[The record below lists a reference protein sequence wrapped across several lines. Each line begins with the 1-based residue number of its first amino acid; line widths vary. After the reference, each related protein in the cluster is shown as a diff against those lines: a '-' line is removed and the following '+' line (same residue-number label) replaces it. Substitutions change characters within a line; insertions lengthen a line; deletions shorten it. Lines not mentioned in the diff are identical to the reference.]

1 MMDFQTTQSKE
12 WIEERYELAM
22 ERVKEIADK
31 PELSSPFDTYFQ
43 TVSKFILFVNEK
55 DTTVTLEEKQAK
67 NHALYEDIL
76 PENYEHSYGNP
87 SYAVK
92 ELGEEFGKLLCFL
105 YAEIRTMIHYS
116 YEQEPYFITI
126 LAELWIEIYNL
137 FQQDC
142 RAKEVRSAIYWYVSD
157 YSDVM
162 SEYRIK
168 SQYTPAKNVAK
179 KILEQED
186 FSDIRYLYQYGEW
199 IGENEIAAA
208 TYLNSLPKEE
218 IEEMA
223 TTFTKGFYDGYQLA
237 RLDMKKKKY
246 VNIRYSIGFERIV
259 KEAMKQFLDMG
270 LEAVIYPEGK
280 NTFHK
285 NPNGRVGYLS
295 TEPNRQYSYDH
306 KHDQGL
312 YLDKA
317 MVERKLESLKEALKQ
332 CKEEASLFAGPAVM
346 EVFGEEPFSP
356 VNKKEAISL
365 DETQKELNLSYRVKS
380 GDMLNEA
387 LKREETSFT
396 IIAYPIKEVG
406 EPYEEIFHEVRKV
419 NTLDKKVYQTVQEK
433 IIDALNE
440 GSFVH
445 VTGKGSNQTDIMVK
459 LHQINNKEKETLFE
473 NCLADVNIPLGEVF
487 TTPKLNGTK
496 GVLHVSEVYLND
508 LKYVDL
514 TLTFEDGKI
523 SSYTCSNFPTEEE
536 NKNYIKTNLL
546 QNRETL
552 PLGEFAIGTNTTAY
566 QMAKKYQILRKL
578 PILIVEKMGPHFAVG
593 DTCYSY
599 QEDHHLYNP
608 DGKEMI
614 AKDNE
619 CSILRKSDSSKAYF
633 HCHTDITIPYD
644 EIDKITVIMK
654 EGEIPII
661 ANGRFV
667 LEGTELLNR
676 CL

>member
-1 MMDFQTTQSKE
+1 M
-12 WIEERYELAM
+12 
-22 ERVKEIADK
+22 
-31 PELSSPFDTYFQ
+31 
-43 TVSKFILFVNEK
+43 
-55 DTTVTLEEKQAK
+55 
-67 NHALYEDIL
+67 
-76 PENYEHSYGNP
+76 
-87 SYAVK
+87 
-92 ELGEEFGKLLCFL
+92 
-105 YAEIRTMIHYS
+105 
-116 YEQEPYFITI
+116 
-126 LAELWIEIYNL
+126 
-137 FQQDC
+137 
-142 RAKEVRSAIYWYVSD
+142 
-157 YSDVM
+157 
-162 SEYRIK
+162 
-168 SQYTPAKNVAK
+168 
-179 KILEQED
+179 
-186 FSDIRYLYQYGEW
+186 
-199 IGENEIAAA
+199 
-208 TYLNSLPKEE
+208 YLNSLPKEE

-259 KEAMKQFLDMG
+259 AEAMKQFRDMG

-306 KHDQGL
+306 KHDQGI

-346 EVFGEEPFSP
+346 EVFGEEPFTP

-445 VTGKGSNQTDIMVK
+445 VTGKGSNQTDILVK
-459 LHQINNKEKETLFE
+459 LQELNNKEKETLFE

-536 NKNYIKTNLL
+536 NRDYIKTNLL
-546 QNRETL
+546 QNRDTL
-552 PLGEFAIGTNTTAY
+552 RLGEFAIGTNTTAY

-644 EIDKITVIMK
+644 EIDKITVITK

>member
-1 MMDFQTTQSKE
+1 MDFQTTQSKE

-22 ERVKEIADK
+22 ERIKEIADK
-31 PELSSPFDTYFQ
+31 PELSSPFDAYFQ

-87 SYAVK
+87 TFAVK
-92 ELGEEFGKLLCFL
+92 ELGEEFGQLLCFL

-137 FQQDC
+137 FQQAC
-142 RAKEVRSAIYWYVSD
+142 SAKEVRAAIYWYVSD

-168 SQYTPAKNVAK
+168 SQYTPTKNVAK

-208 TYLNSLPKEE
+208 MYLNSLPKEE

-259 KEAMKQFLDMG
+259 AEAMKQFRDMG

-306 KHDQGL
+306 KHDQGI

-346 EVFGEEPFSP
+346 EVFGEEPFTP

-445 VTGKGSNQTDIMVK
+445 VTGKGSNQTDILVK
-459 LHQINNKEKETLFE
+459 LQELNNKEKETLFE

-536 NKNYIKTNLL
+536 NRDYIKTNLL

-644 EIDKITVIMK
+644 EIDKITVITK

>member
-1 MMDFQTTQSKE
+1 MILQIHD
-12 WIEERYELAM
+12 EL
-22 ERVKEIADK
+22 V
-31 PELSSPFDTYFQ
+31 F
-43 TVSKFILFVNEK
+43 
-55 DTTVTLEEKQAK
+55 
-67 NHALYEDIL
+67 
-76 PENYEHSYGNP
+76 
-87 SYAVK
+87 
-92 ELGEEFGKLLCFL
+92 
-105 YAEIRTMIHYS
+105 
-116 YEQEPYFITI
+116 
-126 LAELWIEIYNL
+126 
-137 FQQDC
+137 
-142 RAKEVRSAIYWYVSD
+142 EV
-157 YSDVM
+157 
-162 SEYRIK
+162 
-168 SQYTPAKNVAK
+168 
-179 KILEQED
+179 
-186 FSDIRYLYQYGEW
+186 
-199 IGENEIAAA
+199 
-208 TYLNSLPKEE
+208 PKEE

-259 KEAMKQFLDMG
+259 AEAMKQFRDMG

-306 KHDQGL
+306 KHDQGI

-346 EVFGEEPFSP
+346 EVFGEEPFTP

-445 VTGKGSNQTDIMVK
+445 VTGKGSNQTDILVK
-459 LHQINNKEKETLFE
+459 LQELNNKEKETLFE

-514 TLTFEDGKI
+514 TLTF
-523 SSYTCSNFPTEEE
+523 
-536 NKNYIKTNLL
+536 
-546 QNRETL
+546 
-552 PLGEFAIGTNTTAY
+552 
-566 QMAKKYQILRKL
+566 
-578 PILIVEKMGPHFAVG
+578 
-593 DTCYSY
+593 
-599 QEDHHLYNP
+599 
-608 DGKEMI
+608 
-614 AKDNE
+614 
-619 CSILRKSDSSKAYF
+619 
-633 HCHTDITIPYD
+633 
-644 EIDKITVIMK
+644 
-654 EGEIPII
+654 
-661 ANGRFV
+661 
-667 LEGTELLNR
+667 
-676 CL
+676 

>member
-1 MMDFQTTQSKE
+1 MDFQTTQSKE

-76 PENYEHSYGNP
+76 LENYEHSYGNP

-306 KHDQGL
+306 KHDQGI

>member
-1 MMDFQTTQSKE
+1 MDFQTTQSKE

-22 ERVKEIADK
+22 ERIKEIADK

-105 YAEIRTMIHYS
+105 YAEIRTMIYYS
-116 YEQEPYFITI
+116 YDQEPYFITI

-179 KILEQED
+179 KILKQED

-306 KHDQGL
+306 KHDQGI

>member
-76 PENYEHSYGNP
+76 LENYEHSYGNP

-306 KHDQGL
+306 KHDQGI

>member
-1 MMDFQTTQSKE
+1 M
-12 WIEERYELAM
+12 
-22 ERVKEIADK
+22 
-31 PELSSPFDTYFQ
+31 
-43 TVSKFILFVNEK
+43 
-55 DTTVTLEEKQAK
+55 
-67 NHALYEDIL
+67 
-76 PENYEHSYGNP
+76 
-87 SYAVK
+87 
-92 ELGEEFGKLLCFL
+92 
-105 YAEIRTMIHYS
+105 
-116 YEQEPYFITI
+116 
-126 LAELWIEIYNL
+126 
-137 FQQDC
+137 
-142 RAKEVRSAIYWYVSD
+142 
-157 YSDVM
+157 
-162 SEYRIK
+162 
-168 SQYTPAKNVAK
+168 
-179 KILEQED
+179 
-186 FSDIRYLYQYGEW
+186 
-199 IGENEIAAA
+199 
-208 TYLNSLPKEE
+208 
-218 IEEMA
+218 
-223 TTFTKGFYDGYQLA
+223 
-237 RLDMKKKKY
+237 
-246 VNIRYSIGFERIV
+246 
-259 KEAMKQFLDMG
+259 
-270 LEAVIYPEGK
+270 
-280 NTFHK
+280 
-285 NPNGRVGYLS
+285 
-295 TEPNRQYSYDH
+295 
-306 KHDQGL
+306 
-312 YLDKA
+312 
-317 MVERKLESLKEALKQ
+317 
-332 CKEEASLFAGPAVM
+332 
-346 EVFGEEPFSP
+346 
-356 VNKKEAISL
+356 
-365 DETQKELNLSYRVKS
+365 
-380 GDMLNEA
+380 
-387 LKREETSFT
+387 
-396 IIAYPIKEVG
+396 
-406 EPYEEIFHEVRKV
+406 
-419 NTLDKKVYQTVQEK
+419 YQTVQEK

-445 VTGKGSNQTDIMVK
+445 VTGKGSNQTDILVK
-459 LHQINNKEKETLFE
+459 LQELNNKEKETLFE

-536 NKNYIKTNLL
+536 NRDYIKTNLL

-644 EIDKITVIMK
+644 EIDKITVITK

>member
-1 MMDFQTTQSKE
+1 MDFQTTQSKE

-105 YAEIRTMIHYS
+105 YAEIRTMIYYS

-306 KHDQGL
+306 KHDQGI

-619 CSILRKSDSSKAYF
+619 CSILRKSNSSKAYF

>member
-1 MMDFQTTQSKE
+1 MDFQTTQSKE

-306 KHDQGL
+306 KHDQGI